1 MILVSAR
8 AVRWLVATGLLA
20 VAWLAFAAGQASAH
34 AILLST
40 DPKGDTLLPQ
50 APAAVTLTFNEPVK
64 IWPTSVSVFDPAG
77 ERVKAE
83 VGSVDTKVVAK
94 LPANLAE
101 GTYTVS
107 WRVTSADDH
116 PVSGGFAF
124 SVGKRTTP
132 AAVTPDDGEPTRS
145 LNLTRLVANGLGYLG
160 VLAGVGLA
168 VFELL
173 ILRADPGAMPV
184 LRRRLR
190 RTARIVTGIGA
201 VGLLASVP
209 LTIAWQQAGE
219 LGMLSEG
226 AVWSDG
232 VRSDTAVSAL
242 LAIAGLVVAA
252 WAVTRPR
259 TQALAGVAV
268 GSALALVSLPW
279 TGHTRTYGP
288 GWLVTAS
295 DLVHVSAGAVWLG
308 GVIALVLTL
317 AKSSDASPERAAAT
331 VARFSA
337 IGAWLLGALAV
348 AGTVMAWR
356 ILGSIRGLW
365 ETNYGIALLT
375 KLGVVMVAL
384 GIAAWNRYR
393 LLPAVVRT
401 PRDRP
406 ARKILYDAVR
416 AEAFLLVAVLGITGV
431 LVTQP
436 PKETSGGDTPATT
449 TRARGV
455 EERLGDNLVRI
466 RISPVSVGR
475 NYLQVYLRT
484 TDGKAFEPA
493 TAPNIRFALPAEQL
507 GPLAAPLER
516 VGPGQY
522 EGAVT
527 LPVAGDWEVRITART
542 SKYESPSA
550 DLRIR
555 IG

>member
-1 MILVSAR
+1 MTLLSSR
-8 AVRWLVATGLLA
+8 AVRWLVAAGLLA
-20 VAWLAFAAGQASAH
+20 VAWLALAAGQASAH
-34 AILLST
+34 AILLGT
-40 DPKGDTLLPQ
+40 DPKGDSLLPQ

-77 ERVKAE
+77 QRVKAE

-132 AAVTPDDGEPTRS
+132 VAVAPDDGEPARS
-145 LNLTRLVANGLGYLG
+145 LNLARLVANGLGYLG

-173 ILRADPGAMPV
+173 ILRADPGAMPL

-209 LTIAWQQAGE
+209 LTIAWQQAGD
-219 LGMLSEG
+219 LGMLTEG
-226 AVWSDG
+226 SVWSDG
-232 VRSDTAVSAL
+232 IRSDTAVSVL
-242 LAIAGLVVAA
+242 LAIAGLVVAS

-259 TQALAGVAV
+259 TQALTGVAL
-268 GSALALVSLPW
+268 GSMLALVSLPW

-295 DLVHVSAGAVWLG
+295 DLVHVSAGSVWLG
-308 GVIALVLTL
+308 GLIALVLTL

-337 IGAWLLGALAV
+337 IGAWLFGALAV

-356 ILGSIRGLW
+356 ILGTLRLW
-365 ETNYGIALLT
+365 ETDYGIALLT
-375 KLGVVMVAL
+375 KLGVVVVVL
-384 GIAAWNRYR
+384 GIAGWNRYR

-401 PRDRP
+401 PRDRS
-406 ARKILYDAVR
+406 ARKLLYGAVR

-436 PKETSGGDTPATT
+436 PKGTSGGDSPATT

-455 EERLGDNLVRI
+455 EERLGDNLVRV

-484 TDGKAFEPA
+484 TDGKPFEPA

-507 GPLAAPLER
+507 GPLPAPLER

-527 LPVAGDWEVRITART
+527 LPVAGDWEVRVTART

>member
-1 MILVSAR
+1 MILGSAR
-8 AVRWLVATGLLA
+8 AVRWLVAAGLLA
-20 VAWLAFAAGQASAH
+20 VAWLALAAGQASAH
-34 AILLST
+34 AILLGT
-40 DPKGDTLLPQ
+40 DPKGGELLPQ

-64 IWPTSVSVFDPAG
+64 IWPTSVTVFDPAG
-77 ERVKAE
+77 ERLKTD
-83 VGSVDTKVVAK
+83 VGSVDAKVVTK
-94 LPANLAE
+94 LPGNLAE

-124 SVGKRTTP
+124 SIGKRTTP
-132 AAVTPDDGEPTRS
+132 AAVAPDDGEPTRS
-145 LNLTRLVANGLGYLG
+145 LNITRLVANGLGYLG
-160 VLAGVGLA
+160 VLAGIGLA

-201 VGLLASVP
+201 VGLLAAVP
-209 LTIAWQQAGE
+209 LTIAWQQAGD
-219 LGMLSEG
+219 LGMLADGS
-226 AVWSDG
+226 VWSDG
-232 VRSDTAVSAL
+232 VRSDTAVSGL
-242 LAIAGLVVAA
+242 LAIAGLVAAA

-268 GSALALVSLPW
+268 GSVLAMVSLPW

-288 GWLVTAS
+288 GWLITAS
-295 DLVHVSAGAVWLG
+295 DLVHVTAGAVWLG
-308 GVIALVLTL
+308 GLIALVLTL

-331 VARFSA
+331 VARFST
-337 IGAWLLGALAV
+337 IGGWLFGALAV

-356 ILGSIRGLW
+356 TVGTLRLW
-365 ETNYGIALLT
+365 ENNYGIALLT
-375 KLGVVMVAL
+375 KLGVVVIII

-401 PRDRP
+401 PRDKP
-406 ARKILYDAVR
+406 ARKILSDAVR

-436 PKETSGGDTPATT
+436 PKETAGGDTPATQ
-449 TRARGV
+449 TRARGI
-455 EERLGDNLVRI
+455 EERLGDNRVRL
-466 RISPVSVGR
+466 RVSPVSVGR
-475 NYLQVYLRT
+475 NYVQLYLRT
-484 TDGKAFEPA
+484 ADGKAFEPA
-493 TAPNIRFALPAEQL
+493 TAPNVRFALPSEQL
-507 GPLAAPLER
+507 GPLAAPLEK

-527 LPVAGDWEVRITART
+527 LPVAGDWDVRITART

-550 DLRIR
+550 DLQIR